1 MKKYIFIPARSNSKR
16 FYRKVFKKF
25 GNTFLLKYLYDR
37 LSDMQNVTV
46 IILTSI
52 RKTDDR
58 LSDLCAK
65 NNMNCFRGPLNN
77 LSLRFILACEK
88 YNIKSFARINGDSP
102 LIDVNII
109 KKLFDIFEKKKK
121 YHFFTN
127 IYPRSYPVG
136 QSVEIYKY
144 NTLKK
149 YYKKFNKFQQEHV
162 GEYLYRNNKV
172 KKFNLK
178 YKKDLSK
185 INMSINTRKDY
196 IFLKK
201 ILKKENYKKNI
212 SLNKLIKHF

>member
-1 MKKYIFIPARSNSKR
+1 M
-16 FYRKVFKKF
+16 
-25 GNTFLLKYLYDR
+25 
-37 LSDMQNVTV
+37 
-46 IILTSI
+46 
-52 RKTDDR
+52 
-58 LSDLCAK
+58 
-65 NNMNCFRGPLNN
+65 
-77 LSLRFILACEK
+77 
-88 YNIKSFARINGDSP
+88 
-102 LIDVNII
+102 
-109 KKLFDIFEKKKK
+109 
-121 YHFFTN
+121 
-127 IYPRSYPVG
+127 G

-212 SLNKLIKHF
+212 SLNKLIKYF